1 MSQKAAVSKGAS
13 SKGASSGGKSKGSH
27 PSKQSKP
34 ASKGRVAEADLLR
47 KQGGVSPDDVL
58 SLEVATEGE

>member
-13 SKGASSGGKSKGSH
+13 SKGACSSGKSKGSH
-27 PSKQSKP
+27 PSKQSRP
-34 ASKGRVAEADLLR
+34 ASKSRVTEADLLR
-47 KQGGVSPDDVL
+47 KHGDISPEDVL